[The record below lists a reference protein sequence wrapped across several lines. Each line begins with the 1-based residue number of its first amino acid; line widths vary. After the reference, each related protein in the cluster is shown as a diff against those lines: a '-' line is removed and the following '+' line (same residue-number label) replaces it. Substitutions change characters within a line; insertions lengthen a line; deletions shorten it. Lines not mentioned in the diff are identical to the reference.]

1 MASPFSQAWNM
12 LKAIPEE
19 SLFTEER
26 RPQKLSSSGY
36 GTMPFMHTEQF
47 RHKTLHPA
55 IQGLL
60 NRQQGSFTTGK
71 GQIRADLDDPE
82 EEMGA
87 PPNRVDMYDKHPRQP
102 TILDGPTLDADER
115 YGQSITDFVGFP
127 GRSKP
132 KTYIMGD
139 E

>member
-1 MASPFSQAWNM
+1 MTPFDAAWSII
-12 LKAIPEE
+12 KAFPRE

-26 RPQKLSSSGY
+26 RPLSTSSSGY
-36 GTMPFMHTEQF
+36 GSMPFVHLNQF

-60 NRQQGSFTTGK
+60 SRQQHGLTYGK

-87 PPNRVDMYDKHPRQP
+87 SPNRIDMYDKHPRQP
-102 TILDGPTLDADER
+102 TILDVPTLDDEESH
-115 YGQSITDFVGFP
+115 GQSITSYFGTP
-127 GRSKP
+127 GRTKP
-132 KTYIMGD
+132 STYTRAD
-139 E
+139 

>member
-1 MASPFSQAWNM
+1 MTPFDAAWSIF
-12 LKAIPEE
+12 KAFPRE

-26 RPQKLSSSGY
+26 RPLRTSSSGY

-60 NRQQGSFTTGK
+60 NRQQGGFTTGK

-87 PPNRVDMYDKHPRQP
+87 PPNRIDMYDKHPRQP
-102 TILDGPTLDADER
+102 TILDVPTLDEDER
-115 YGQSITDFVGFP
+115 YGQSITSFIGIP
-127 GRSKP
+127 GRSKS
-132 KTYIMGD
+132 KTYTMGD
-139 E
+139 